1 MDDKRNKLIQDA
13 VLDLAELTMFID
25 FLKLLRL
32 NKFANWVWNHQS
44 SKIMSRYNKDDVEQ
58 SR

>member
-32 NKFANWVWNHQS
+32 NKFANWVWNHQLI
-44 SKIMSRYNKDDVEQ
+44 KIMSRYNKEIEL
-58 SR
+58 